1 MSQALKSASAT
12 PPSYEDL
19 IARARALVPV
29 LKSRTA
35 KAEALRQVPEETIK
49 DLHAAELFRILQPR
63 RLGGAELPFRA
74 IVETSAIIGQGCGS
88 TAWVYG
94 NLASHHWMLAMW
106 DARAQD
112 EVWGDSPDTLIA
124 SAFVFPSGH
133 AVKSDGGY
141 RLSGRWKFSSGI
153 DPSHWSMVG
162 AIVHDESTGEGEYRM
177 FLLPQGDYRPI
188 DTWFVAGLKGTGS
201 KDIEVTDAFV
211 PAYRSLTVAETRGA
225 PTPGAVVNPGAL
237 YRIPVF
243 DMFPYVVA
251 GAALGIAEG
260 ALASFTEETRSRL
273 ATYSAT
279 RMSDYATVQ
288 IRLAE
293 AAAGIAA
300 ARLLMLARCDEAMA
314 IAERGNIPTVED
326 KVRFRRDG
334 AYSARLCTHAVDLL
348 FEASGGDG
356 LYDLHDI
363 QRAFRDVHA
372 ANSHNALH
380 WDVAAALYGKVALG
394 QRLDHPTI

>member
-1 MSQALKSASAT
+1 MTQVLTTASVS
-12 PPSYEDL
+12 PPGYDDL
-19 IARARALVPV
+19 LSRARALVPA
-29 LKSRTA
+29 LKARSAR
-35 KAEALRQVPEETIK
+35 AEALRRIPEETIQ
-49 DLHAAELFRILQPR
+49 DLHASGLFRILQPR
-63 RLGGAELPFRA
+63 RVGGAEQPFRA
-74 IVETSAIIGQGCGS
+74 IVEISAVIGQGCGS

-106 DARAQD
+106 DQRVQD
-112 EVWGDSPDTLIA
+112 EIWGDSPDTLIA

-133 AVKSDGGY
+133 ALKTDGGY

-153 DPSHWSMVG
+153 DPSRWSMLG

-177 FLLPQGDYRPI
+177 FLVPQADYRAI

-211 PAYRSLTVAETRGA
+211 PAYRSLAVAETRGA
-225 PTPGAVVNPGAL
+225 PTPGALMNPGAL

-260 ALASFTEETRSRL
+260 ALASFTEETTSRI
-273 ATYSAT
+273 ASYSAT
-279 RMSDYATVQ
+279 RMSDYAPVQ

-300 ARLLMLARCDEAMA
+300 ARLLMIARCDEAMA
-314 IAERGNIPTVED
+314 IAERRAVPSVED

-334 AYSARLCTHAVDLL
+334 AFAARLCTHAVDLL

-372 ANSHNALH
+372 ANSHNALN